1 MSGRGT
7 AVDEMEPSSQL
18 IRRQPPRLES
28 RVKRRLP
35 QNGPLWEELDSR
47 APQQAGETA
56 FSSHFPRLPSLWH
69 FQKPPPPQCAL
80 RLLMTI
86 RVTSGGKKISQP
98 LGPKKIQPQ
107 VGQKGGSGGKIQKK
121 NHSEKKNQSA
131 TPWGVGGG
139 KTLRDTS
146 GHLRPPPFS
155 GEVTW

>member
-56 FSSHFPRLPSLWH
+56 FSSHFPRLPLALALSEA
-69 FQKPPPPQCAL
+69 PPPQCAL

-121 NHSEKKNQSA
+121 NHSEKKTSQPPLGGWGGERHSE
-131 TPWGVGGG
+131 TPVVICV
-139 KTLRDTS
+139 
-146 GHLRPPPFS
+146 HLLFQAK
-155 GEVTW
+155 

>member
-69 FQKPPPPQCAL
+69 FQKPPPPPMCTEASYDNQSDF
-80 RLLMTI
+80 R
-86 RVTSGGKKISQP
+86 R
-98 LGPKKIQPQ
+98 
-107 VGQKGGSGGKIQKK
+107 
-121 NHSEKKNQSA
+121 EKNQSA
-131 TPWGVGGG
+131 TWPKKNSAPGGPKRGVRRQNPKKIILKKTSQPPLGGWGGERHSETPVVICV
-139 KTLRDTS
+139 
-146 GHLRPPPFS
+146 HLLFQAK
-155 GEVTW
+155 

>member
-56 FSSHFPRLPSLWH
+56 FSSHFPRLPLALALSEA
-69 FQKPPPPQCAL
+69 PPPQCAL

-98 LGPKKIQPQ
+98 LGPKKFSPRWAK
-107 VGQKGGSGGKIQKK
+107 KGGPEAKSKK
-121 NHSEKKNQSA
+121 NHSEKNQSA